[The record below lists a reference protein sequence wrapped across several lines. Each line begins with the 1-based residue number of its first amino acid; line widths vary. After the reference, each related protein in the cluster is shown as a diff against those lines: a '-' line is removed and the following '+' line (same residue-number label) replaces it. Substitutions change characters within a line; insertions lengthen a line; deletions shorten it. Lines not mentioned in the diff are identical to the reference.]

1 MNENED
7 YFSFEDRV
15 YLNPTQSRDEQL
27 SFIDTLRET
36 QANNTTQINAD
47 TYALGSQLPSSL
59 GGLRGGEET
68 FAARYQ
74 RPQTEATIADLR
86 TAAQQSALNQ
96 ALTNLQSAWKKRYN
110 DAILNY
116 QRRAATPSTNKTN
129 DDNKEEEIVTDTTT
143 EGTINPDTL
152 LPDGTPNAIVSGPA
166 GTTAI
171 SPDGGQYTD
180 YTNENGETVRQWN
193 NGKIEIIANSQT
205 TSVGTTRESVND
217 AIKRLES
224 QGKTVTN
231 KRIQADDNGN
241 VVLTWRDQNGNEGS
255 ETIVVDINYRGTGLF

>member
-116 QRRAATPSTNKTN
+116 QKRSATPSN
-129 DDNKEEEIVTDTTT
+129 TTT
-143 EGTINPDTL
+143 GDDPYAGKVNVETPEQHPVGSTIAGGLEGTITVPNVNGSTNVYKQNADGSRGPL
-152 LPDGTPNAIVSGPA
+152 LGTIVDGEYITASSAKA
-166 GTTAI
+166 GTGQAGALSRIPTNMPARFEDWVTLRKPI
-171 SPDGGQYTD
+171 GSGG
-180 YTNENGETVRQWN
+180 GGW
-193 NGKIEIIANSQT
+193 
-205 TSVGTTRESVND
+205 
-217 AIKRLES
+217 
-224 QGKTVTN
+224 
-231 KRIQADDNGN
+231 
-241 VVLTWRDQNGNEGS
+241 
-255 ETIVVDINYRGTGLF
+255 

>member
-116 QRRAATPSTNKTN
+116 QRRAATPSTTPSNDPYKGNVNVETPTEYPTSNSISGGLGKTMS
-129 DDNKEEEIVTDTTT
+129 VL
-143 EGTINPDTL
+143 NPDGSTSVYRMNADGSQGPL
-152 LPDGTPNAIVSGPA
+152 LGVIKDGQFTAQENQAISSSIVSGALGALQNAAQTTNRFPT
-166 GTTAI
+166 GTSWMFEEATL
-171 SPDGGQYTD
+171 DGG
-180 YTNENGETVRQWN
+180 
-193 NGKIEIIANSQT
+193 
-205 TSVGTTRESVND
+205 
-217 AIKRLES
+217 
-224 QGKTVTN
+224 
-231 KRIQADDNGN
+231 
-241 VVLTWRDQNGNEGS
+241 
-255 ETIVVDINYRGTGLF
+255 GLQ